1 MRVSADRAAPSN
13 EPAQR
18 DREME
23 ERWCAAHRELLRQ
36 LEQRGMPVNRCVL
49 MRRGNYRCNGFNR
62 MLFNTPLRCVCGE

>member
-1 MRVSADRAAPSN
+1 
-13 EPAQR
+13 
-18 DREME
+18 ME

-62 MLFNTPLRCVCGE
+62 MLFNTPLRCECGE